1 MKLLLEIFVVLL
13 FGGAPQGSFC
23 LFFEEVADDYAGH
36 GVHHGFL
43 LIEFLKPNLDS
54 NSV

>member
-23 LFFEEVADDYAGH
+23 LFFEEVADDYTGAEKIGP
-36 GVHHGFL
+36 
-43 LIEFLKPNLDS
+43 KR
-54 NSV
+54 